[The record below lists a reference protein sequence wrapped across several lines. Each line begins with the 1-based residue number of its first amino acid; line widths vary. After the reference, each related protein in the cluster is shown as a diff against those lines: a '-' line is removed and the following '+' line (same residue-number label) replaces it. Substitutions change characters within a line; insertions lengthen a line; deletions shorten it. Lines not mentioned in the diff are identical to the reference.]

1 MHRLV
6 LIKHARPQV
15 DPAVPSEEW
24 TLGPEGRDA
33 AARLAQ
39 RLSGQSFPRLY
50 TSDEPKA
57 LQTARILAQTLG
69 APVEQV
75 SDLREHDRRNVPHM
89 DSREFISLI
98 ALFFKEPGRLVLGD
112 ETADEAAERFL
123 FAVDGI
129 LKREAGDVAIVSH
142 GTVISLFAHR
152 RARVEPFGLWRRM
165 GQPSLITFDTTSW
178 KVLDVCER
186 V

>member
-1 MHRLV
+1 MRKLI
-6 LIKHARPQV
+6 LIKHARPQI
-15 DPAVPSEEW
+15 DPNRPSEEW
-24 TLGPEGRDA
+24 QLGDEGRRGATSLVDKLRPYEFD
-33 AARLAQ
+33 RLFSSA
-39 RLSGQSFPRLY
+39 
-50 TSDEPKA
+50 EPKA
-57 LQTARILAQTLG
+57 LQTAQILSREMDR
-69 APVEQV
+69 PVEQFP
-75 SDLREHDRRNVPHM
+75 DLHEHDRRDVPHM